1 MRQTVELSP
10 EDWQRVL
17 AVLATGP
24 WQVVN
29 PLIMAIADQLRAQP
43 APGPRPDGEDR
54 APAAKSN

>member
-1 MRQTVELSP
+1 MRQTVELEA

-29 PLIMAIADQLRAQP
+29 PVILSMAEQLRRQAP
-43 APGPRPDGEDR
+43 PGPRPDGEDR
-54 APAAKSN
+54 PPAAKSN